1 MRSKP
6 WARVE
11 CFFTGNLG
19 LGKDGWILRT
29 WSCFL
34 KINDTS
40 LEGGPRHDRY
50 KSGENL
56 GPLQI
61 DRKNFTGESGVSGSL
76 PIRSYNLQH
85 L

>member
-1 MRSKP
+1 M
-6 WARVE
+6 E
-11 CFFTGNLG
+11 LFFE
-19 LGKDGWILRT
+19 K
-29 WSCFL
+29 
-34 KINDTS
+34 KNDTS

-50 KSGENL
+50 KKGGEKW

-61 DRKNFTGESGVSGSL
+61 GRKIFTGESGVYSGSL